1 MPFAAT
7 LGIVR
12 GGATG
17 RCRNLNERTQHMDT
31 ETTAQETSQE
41 TTEQTPKT
49 YTQEEVNEL
58 LQREGDRRV
67 TEAMKKA
74 ERKADARVKEAERL
88 AKMNDEQKYQYEL
101 EQREK
106 AIADKEKALAL
117 AENKAQASSIL
128 ADRGISTKLVDMVV
142 AEDADKMMDN
152 INLLDAAFKASVKAE
167 VEKRLA
173 SKTPKKNLPI
183 DGTITREQ
191 FKAMPLSQQ
200 AQLYRDNPDLYH
212 SLSGR

>member
-1 MPFAAT
+1 
-7 LGIVR
+7 
-12 GGATG
+12 
-17 RCRNLNERTQHMDT
+17 MDT

-152 INLLDAAFKASVKAE
+152 INLLDTAFKASVKAE

-183 DGTITREQ
+183 DGSITREQ